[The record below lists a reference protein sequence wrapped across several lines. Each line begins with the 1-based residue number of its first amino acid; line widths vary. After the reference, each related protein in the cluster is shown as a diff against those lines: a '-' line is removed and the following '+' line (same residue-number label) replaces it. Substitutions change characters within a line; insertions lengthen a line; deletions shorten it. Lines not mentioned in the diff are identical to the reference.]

1 MIVPDVVV
9 RAEMHVIQLAMN
21 VPALVAQEL
30 VMPDARVHVIQHALD
45 LVAVVRLTVPVNA
58 HRVQVRVIKDA
69 HLV

>member
-1 MIVPDVVV
+1 MVVH
-9 RAEMHVIQLAMN
+9 AEMHVIQLVMN

-45 LVAVVRLTVPVNA
+45 LVVVVRSTVPVNV
-58 HRVQVRVIKDA
+58 HRVQVRAIKDA